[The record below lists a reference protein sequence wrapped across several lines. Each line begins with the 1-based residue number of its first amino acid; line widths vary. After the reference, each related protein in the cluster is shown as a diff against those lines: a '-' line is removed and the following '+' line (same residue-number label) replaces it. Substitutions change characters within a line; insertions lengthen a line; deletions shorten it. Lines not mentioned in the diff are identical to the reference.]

1 MYSKTTLIGRVGADA
16 KAFEKESGLFVT
28 FQVATTGREKVNG
41 EFVDVPSWH
50 NVTVFGKSAEFVKN
64 NFKKGVLVFV
74 EGRLKYT
81 KKVDENGQARDF
93 CSITAIEVKLLQ
105 SKDRAQQGAN
115 SESEAKQVEM
125 INPHEDDIPF

>member
-16 KAFEKESGLFVT
+16 KAFEKETGLFVT

-50 NVTVFGKSAEFVKN
+50 NITVFGKSAEYVKN

-81 KKVDENGQARDF
+81 QKVNENGQARDF
-93 CSITAIEVKLLQ
+93 CSITATEVKLLQ
-105 SKDRAQQGAN
+105 SKERAQQVA
-115 SESEAKQVEM
+115 ESEQKQIE
-125 INPHEDDIPF
+125 IGNANDDDIPF